1 MSDEDWEKSIVVI
14 TDDEGKDTE
23 FFILDEAEY
32 KGGRY
37 LLLIETEFL
46 EDDEAEAVI
55 LKEVGEDEKDMVYE
69 EPGDEDFDAIAKLF
83 DSRLDDYD
91 VEI

>member
-1 MSDEDWEKSIVVI
+1 MSDEDWDKSIVVI
-14 TDDEGKDTE
+14 TDDDGKDTE

-37 LLLIETEFL
+37 LLLVETEFL

-55 LKEVGEDEKDMVYE
+55 LKEVGEDGKDIVYE
-69 EPGDEDFDAIAKLF
+69 EPADEDFDAIAKLF
-83 DSRLDDYD
+83 DAQLDDYD